1 MDKQDELRSEKLQ
14 EAIVSSH
21 TPLHNN
27 NSDGRAIET
36 MNFREILKKRYSESQ
51 TIIRHSDKQSVKKGF
66 CD

>member
-36 MNFREILKKRYSESQ
+36 MNFGEIM
-51 TIIRHSDKQSVKKGF
+51 KKGIQRARQLS
-66 CD
+66 DIQTNRV